1 MVEGRASTLLPMAS
15 SKRALGRTIARL
27 RKRAGYSQEG
37 FAVKSRVHRTYMSE
51 LERGV
56 TNPSLDVLERVA
68 RSLGLRMSELFREA
82 ESERDKV

>member
-1 MVEGRASTLLPMAS
+1 
-15 SKRALGRTIARL
+15 
-27 RKRAGYSQEG
+27 
-37 FAVKSRVHRTYMSE
+37 MSE